1 MAKGDKIL
9 TSSGK
14 TTITKIKAM
23 QSKWG
28 LAQISDSVVTQA
40 AKVTTNTTNQMIDA
54 IVAGKTKSGWGGSVS
69 GKVSVEN
76 LITDIFASLNS
87 QADAIT
93 SHCPCNCNYCSCNC
107 NHCSCNCNK
116 CESCSSNCDSSNN

>member
-1 MAKGDKIL
+1 MAKGDVIPA
-9 TSSGK
+9 SSGT

-28 LAQISDSVVTQA
+28 LAQMSDSVVTQA
-40 AKVTTNTTNQMIDA
+40 ANVTANIPNQMIDA
-54 IVAGKTKSGWGGSVS
+54 IVAGKSKSGWDGSVS
-69 GKVSVEN
+69 DKVSVGN

-93 SHCPCNCNYCSCNC
+93 AHCPCNCNYCACNC
-107 NHCSCNCNK
+107 NYCKCNCDR
-116 CESCSSNCDSSNN
+116 CDSCSSSCDSSNR